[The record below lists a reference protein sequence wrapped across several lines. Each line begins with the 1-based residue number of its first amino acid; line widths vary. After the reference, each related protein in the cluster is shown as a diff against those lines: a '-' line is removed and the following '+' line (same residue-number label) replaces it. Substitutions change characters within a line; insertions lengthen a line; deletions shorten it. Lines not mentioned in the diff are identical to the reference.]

1 MDFGLRGKFAL
12 VTGGSHGIGLASA
25 KRLAAEGC
33 NVAICSRSQ
42 ARLDAA
48 IKELTPYGVRT
59 VAFAADV
66 LAAEAADRVL
76 DAIAGAWGEL
86 QILVSNVGG
95 GGGWGKEI
103 VEETELQVWSEVYEK
118 NAMAAVR
125 FTRRALPHMRGT
137 KWGRVVTITSIY
149 GGKEG
154 IGRPW
159 FTMAKA
165 AETGLMKSLSAM
177 SYLVREGITFNSVA
191 PGGIWIEGT
200 GFGDERRRCP
210 GGFQRMIEAKYPLGR
225 LGTPEEVAAVV
236 VFLCSPQASLVNGA
250 NITVDGGQSRSL

>member
-1 MDFGLRGKFAL
+1 MDLGLSGKFAL

-33 NVAICSRSQ
+33 NVAVCSRSQ

-48 IKELTPYGVRT
+48 MAELKAFNVRLLA
-59 VAFAADV
+59 VPADV
-66 LAAEAADRVL
+66 LDAAAADRVM
-76 DAIAGAWGEL
+76 DVIDREWGEL
-86 QILVSNVGG
+86 QVLVNNVGG
-95 GGGWGKEI
+95 GGRWGKDTIED
-103 VEETELQVWSEVYEK
+103 TDPRVWSEVYEK

-125 FTRRALPHMRGT
+125 FTRRALPHMRRA

-154 IGRPW
+154 GGRPW

-177 SYLVREGITFNSVA
+177 TYLVREGITFNSVA
-191 PGGIWIEGT
+191 PGGIYIPGT
-200 GFGDERRRCP
+200 GFEEEKRADP
-210 GGFQRMIEAKYPLGR
+210 VVFQRMVDEEYPLGR
-225 LGTPEEVAAVV
+225 LGTPEEVANVV
-236 VFLCSPQASLVNGA
+236 VFLCSAVASLVNGA
-250 NITVDGGQSRSL
+250 NITVDGGQSRSF

>member
-1 MDFGLRGKFAL
+1 MDLGLSGKFAL

-48 IKELTPYGVRT
+48 IAELKAFDVRLLA
-59 VAFAADV
+59 VAADV
-66 LAAEAADRVL
+66 LDGDAADRVM
-76 DAIAGAWGEL
+76 DRVDHEWGAL
-86 QILVSNVGG
+86 HVLVNNVGG
-95 GGGWGKEI
+95 GGRWGKET
-103 VEETELQVWSEVYEK
+103 VEDTEPKVWGEVYEK

-125 FTRRALPHMRGT
+125 FTRRALPHMRRAR
-137 KWGRVVTITSIY
+137 WGRVVTITSIY

-154 IGRPW
+154 GGRPW

-177 SYLVREGITFNSVA
+177 TYLVRDGITFNSVA
-191 PGGIWIEGT
+191 PGGIYISGT
-200 GFGDERRRCP
+200 GFEDEKRTDP
-210 GGFQRMIEAKYPLGR
+210 AAFERMVDSEYPLGR

-236 VFLCSPQASLVNGA
+236 AFLCSTGASLVNGA
-250 NITVDGGQSRSL
+250 NITVDGGQSRSF